1 MRSSAGPGEAL
12 ATSVRDHVPI
22 SPRPDLAFE
31 PRIGALEAA
40 FSGRLGFHAV
50 RLEDGESV
58 ELRAD
63 ERFPTASVI
72 KVALCCA
79 VLDLVARG
87 VAELG
92 QAVQLPRPGDRVA
105 GGGILKQLEVG

>member
-1 MRSSAGPGEAL
+1 MASA
-12 ATSVRDHVPI
+12 RDHVPI
-22 SPRPDLAFE
+22 SPRPDLPFDE
-31 PRIGALEAA
+31 RIAALEAA

-50 RLEDGESV
+50 RLEDGEAV

-79 VLDLVARG
+79 VLDSRRDLSEV
-87 VAELG
+87 VELPP
-92 QAVQLPRPGDRVA
+92 PRRRVA
-105 GGGILKQLEVG
+105 GGGILKQLEVGSVSLRDA